1 MKYFDWSN
9 TINER
14 ELIETV
20 EILSNGGIVIFP
32 TETLF
37 ALVGNAFDKSV
48 INKIYKI
55 KKRPINKPFSVFV
68 KNINDINKV
77 AIIKNSIENK
87 IIEEFMP
94 GSITIIL
101 NKKAI
106 ISNLIT
112 ANLDTVG
119 IRIPS
124 NKIALKILDK
134 LNFPLVSTS
143 ANISN
148 EHNINNIDELI
159 NTFKD
164 DVDIIINGKIN
175 DKMLPSTVLTV
186 VDNEV
191 VILRE
196 GCFNKSEILNKIN

>member
-20 EILSNGGIVIFP
+20 EVLSNGGIVIFP

-37 ALVGNAFDKSV
+37 ALVGNALDKSV

-175 DKMLPSTVLTV
+175 DKILPSTVLTV
-186 VDNEV
+186 IDNEV